1 MLGAKEGRG
10 TGTWLPVFRLGD
22 NTGDT
27 YILIQGGTTPLVQNQ
42 VARKSPE
49 RGDSPEQ
56 GGDSPEQGKEQ
67 GGVKGPGSGLKGTGD
82 FWNSSLV
89 RAWPRATGDS
99 FKESLRSGR

>member
-10 TGTWLPVFRLGD
+10 TGTWLPVFGLGD

-27 YILIQGGTTPLVQNQ
+27 YILIQGGTTPFVQNQ

-49 RGDSPEQ
+49 GGDSPEQ
-56 GGDSPEQGKEQ
+56 GGDSPEQGGDSPEQGEEQ
-67 GGVKGPGSGLKGTGD
+67 GGVRGPGSGLKGTGD

-89 RAWPRATGDS
+89 
-99 FKESLRSGR
+99 